1 MESCS
6 QHEVPSC
13 KLIRAFELNRCVRA
27 SFCFSLIQPLIF
39 GHRLDISYHVFNRTF
54 GILEEGV
61 GTIAAY
67 YNDGRVTTEELSLPK
82 IGSRRRKCIVD
93 V

>member
-1 MESCS
+1 
-6 QHEVPSC
+6 
-13 KLIRAFELNRCVRA
+13 LL
-27 SFCFSLIQPLIF
+27 QPLIF
-39 GHRLDISYHVFNRTF
+39 GQHINRAF

-67 YNDGRVTTEELSLPK
+67 YNDGRVTTEELSPPK